1 MPPAR
6 ARAQERAR
14 APLQAKAGI
23 TEDIVA
29 RMTEHSTVLSKG
41 RKKRA
46 MPATLATPEDVGGF
60 ALLGCHPLHKT
71 AKARAGPPPLA
82 ACCLTRR
89 VPGGTDGP
97 RDCAA
102 ARSRAR
108 WWRWAGIAPVMSECA

>member
-1 MPPAR
+1 LPPAR
-6 ARAQERAR
+6 ARAQKRAR
-14 APLQAKAGI
+14 APVQAKAGI

-71 AKARAGPPPLA
+71 AKARIGLRRPAHSLRAA
-82 ACCLTRR
+82 ACAWR
-89 VPGGTDGP
+89 VPG
-97 RDCAA
+97 
-102 ARSRAR
+102 RAGR
-108 WWRWAGIAPVMSECA
+108 P